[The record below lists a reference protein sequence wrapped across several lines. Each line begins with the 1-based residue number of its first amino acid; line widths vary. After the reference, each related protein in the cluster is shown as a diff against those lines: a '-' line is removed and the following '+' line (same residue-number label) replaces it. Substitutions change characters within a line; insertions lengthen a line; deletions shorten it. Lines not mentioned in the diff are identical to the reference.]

1 MPASLLFD
9 FVNKIITVP
18 APDTSLDL
26 QYLVNETRVAE
37 DNLIPGMGYDK
48 IIDAFGKQ
56 DLGGGVLVGITV
68 IMLDGWRVAF
78 EARSGPSTVAVT
90 ISGGN
95 FVGEAGANPVA
106 PTAYTQVTIAQSTS
120 AALVGNTGAD
130 TNLVYLVESLRNMH
144 PGWGSTYFW
153 DPVAGNDTLSGNSPA
168 TAVLTFA
175 QAQSLANSGSSDV
188 IFCRP
193 TGGSGTYT
201 VTETLSI
208 TKNNL
213 KVRGPGVNVKLI
225 PSSTASPTIG
235 IAAEHVEVSGFYVE
249 TAATGSQN
257 AIEVNG
263 DNVLIRDCWIASAR
277 GHGVSVTSS
286 ARLRLLT
293 NVIEN
298 CGGSGTGNGV
308 NLGATATQTLMS
320 KCIIND
326 NVNGISLSG
335 AGLTDNV
342 IENCLIYKNDAY
354 GVTIGAGVARTTIR
368 GGNTITNNTT
378 ANTNDL
384 GTDTYIETPA
394 GGASTTD
401 IADAVWNEVIADHLT
416 TGTTGRTL
424 RDAKKKATLAS
435 IK

>member
-1 MPASLLFD
+1 MPSALLYD
-9 FVNKIITVP
+9 FYQKIITVP
-18 APDTSLDL
+18 IADTSLDL

-37 DNLIPGMGYDK
+37 HNLAPGMGYNK

-56 DLGGGVLVGITV
+56 DLGGGNLVGITV
-68 IMLDGWRVAF
+68 VMLDGWRVAF
-78 EARSGPSTVAVT
+78 AARSGPGTVSVT

-120 AALVGNTGAD
+120 ATLVSSASD

-144 PGWGSTYFW
+144 PGWGSTFFW
-153 DPVAGNDTLSGNSPA
+153 DPTSGNDSNDGTSPT
-168 TAVLTFA
+168 TAVATFA
-175 QAQSLANSGSSDV
+175 AAHTLASAGRGDV

-193 TGGSGTYT
+193 TGGSGTT
-201 VTETLSI
+201 TISESLSI

-213 KVRGPGVNVKLI
+213 KVRGPGIAAKLI
-225 PSSTASPTIG
+225 PTASTDPTVNL
-235 IAAEHVEVSGFYVE
+235 AADHVEFSGFYLE
-249 TAATGSQN
+249 TASSGSQN
-257 AIEVNG
+257 AINISG
-263 DNVLIRDCWIASAR
+263 DNVLVRDCWIGSAQ
-277 GHGVSVTSS
+277 GDGINVSNS

-298 CGGSGTGNGV
+298 CGGDGVELGNSTTQTLISKCILSDNNNGVKLSGTG
-308 NLGATATQTLMS
+308 LS
-320 KCIIND
+320 D
-326 NVNGISLSG
+326 NI
-335 AGLTDNV
+335 
-342 IENCLIYKNDAY
+342 IENSLIYKNTAY
-354 GVTIGAGVARTTIR
+354 GVTIASGVARTTVR

-378 ANTNDL
+378 GNTLDN

-401 IADAVWNEVIADHLT
+401 IADAVWNELIDDHT
-416 TGTTGRTL
+416 TAGTTGRTL

>member
-1 MPASLLFD
+1 MPASLLYD
-9 FVNKIITVP
+9 FYNKIITVP
-18 APDTSLDL
+18 APDTTLDL

-37 DNLIPGMGYDK
+37 HNLAPGMGYKK

-68 IMLDGWRVAF
+68 VMLDGWRVAF
-78 EARSGPSTVAVT
+78 EARSGPSTVSVT

-106 PTAYTQVTIAQSTS
+106 PTAFTQVTIAQSTS
-120 AALVGNTGAD
+120 ATLVSGGTD

-144 PGWGSTYFW
+144 PGWGTTFFW
-153 DPVAGNDTLSGNSPA
+153 DPVSGNDSNDGTSPD

-175 QAQSLANSGSSDV
+175 AAHTLVSSGRGDV

-213 KVRGPGVNVKLI
+213 KLRGPGVNVKLI
-225 PSSTASPTIG
+225 PTATTDPTVN
-235 IAAEHVEVSGFYVE
+235 IAAEHVELSGFYLE

-257 AIEVNG
+257 ALSING
-263 DNVLIRDCWIASAR
+263 DNVLLRDIWVGSAR
-277 GHGVSVTSS
+277 GHGVAVTTS
-286 ARLRLLT
+286 ARLRILSC
-293 NVIEN
+293 VFEN
-298 CGGSGTGNGV
+298 CGNSGTGNGI
-308 NLGATATQTLMS
+308 NLGATTTQSLLS
-320 KCIIND
+320 KCIVSD
-326 NVNGISLSG
+326 SVGGIVLSG
-335 AGLTDNV
+335 SGLTDNI
-342 IENCLIYKNDAY
+342 IENSLIYKNDTY
-354 GVTIGAGVARTTIR
+354 GVSIGAGVLRTTLR
-368 GGNTITNNTT
+368 SANTITNNTT
-378 ANTNDL
+378 GNTNDL
-384 GTDTYIETPA
+384 GTDTYIESPS
-394 GGASTTD
+394 GGASTAD

-416 TGTTGRTL
+416 AGSTGRTL

>member
-1 MPASLLFD
+1 MPQSLLYD
-9 FVNKIITVP
+9 FSNKIITVP
-18 APDTSLDL
+18 APDTTLDL
-26 QYLVNETRVAE
+26 QFLVNETRAAE
-37 DNLIPGMGYDK
+37 DTPTPGMGYKK

-78 EARSGPSTVAVT
+78 EPRSGPTTESVT

-95 FVGEAGANPVA
+95 FVGEAGANPIS
-106 PTAYTQVTIAQSTS
+106 PTAFTQVTIAQSTS
-120 AALVGNTGAD
+120 AALVGNTGTD

-144 PGWGSTYFW
+144 PGWGTTYFW
-153 DPVAGNDTLSGNSPA
+153 DPVNGNDALDGTSPT

-175 QAQSLANSGSSDV
+175 TAHTLTTAGRGDV

-193 TGGSGTYT
+193 TGNSGTT
-201 VTETLSI
+201 VVTETLNI

-213 KVRGPGVNVKLI
+213 KVRGPGISVKLI
-225 PSSTASPTIG
+225 PTSTSAPTVN
-235 IAAEHVEVSGFYVE
+235 IAAEHIEFSGFYLE
-249 TAATGSQN
+249 TAATGTQN
-257 AIEVNG
+257 AMSING
-263 DNVLIRDCWIASAR
+263 DNVLVRDCWIGSSV
-277 GHGVSVTSS
+277 GHGISVTSS

-293 NVIEN
+293 DVIEN
-298 CGGSGTGNGV
+298 CAGNGL
-308 NLGATATQTLMS
+308 NFTDTTTQSLAS
-320 KCIIND
+320 KCIVSD
-326 NVNGISLSG
+326 NVNGIALSG
-335 AGLTDNV
+335 TGLADNI
-342 IENCLIYKNDAY
+342 IENSLIYKNTAY
-354 GVTIGAGVARTTIR
+354 GVTIGSGVARTTIR

-378 ANTNDL
+378 ANTLDL

-401 IADAVWNEVIADHLT
+401 IADAVWNELIDDHVS